1 MAKILI
7 SGGSGFIGS
16 HLTSKLRKLKHQVY
30 ILDSN
35 IFYLGKKSDFQ
46 KKILQY
52 KKKNLIGNTKVFKGT
67 SINKKTLEKILNKI
81 KPDYVINLG
90 ALPLAKNAI
99 SNPEDAF
106 NSIVLGAKNF
116 AHCLKGKKYLK
127 KFIHISSSMVY
138 GNFKHNFIEE
148 NHEKNPIEIYG
159 SMKFAS
165 EILVKGYARIFN
177 INSIILRP
185 SAVYGPCDMNYRIV
199 QKILDNCIKGKPTT
213 LNNAKKNLLDFT
225 FVEDVAEAIKCATF
239 AKTKN
244 LEVFNITYGKG
255 RSLYE
260 LSKIIKKYFPNSKFI
275 YSNKNNFYP
284 KRGSLN
290 ISKIKKIAGYK
301 PRFYLEKGID
311 HYINFYKEHIL

>member
-7 SGGSGFIGS
+7 SGGSGFLGS

-35 IFYLGKKSDFQ
+35 IFYLGKESAFQ

-52 KKKNLIGNTKVFKGT
+52 KKKNLIGNTKIFKGT
-67 SINKKTLEKILNKI
+67 STNKKFVEKIVNKI

-99 SNPEDAF
+99 SNPGDAF

-116 AHCLKGKKYLK
+116 AHCLKGKKFLK

-138 GNFKHNFIEE
+138 GNFKHDLIDE

-165 EILVKGYARIFN
+165 EIIVKGYARIFN

-199 QKILDNCIKGKPTT
+199 QKILDNCIKRKPTT
-213 LNNAKKNLLDFT
+213 LNNAKKNFLDFT

-255 RSLYE
+255 RSLYD
-260 LSKIIKKYFPNSKFI
+260 LSKIFKKYFPNSKFI
-275 YSNKNNFYP
+275 YSNKINFYP

-290 ISKIKKIAGYK
+290 VSKIKKIAGYK
-301 PRFYLEKGID
+301 PRFNLEKGID
-311 HYINFYKEHIL
+311 RYINFYKENIL